1 MFHKG
6 EVIIHNGIE
15 MIVLN
20 IDYKTRRL
28 QIGIPDSDNITRQKS
43 WVAWELVKKQS

>member
-6 EVIIHNGIE
+6 EVIVYNGIE
-15 MIVLN
+15 QIMLN

-28 QIGIPDSDNITRQKS
+28 QIGIPDSDNITRKRN
-43 WVAWELVKKQS
+43 WVVWEPVKKQ